1 MGQQSMIINTTDWLN
16 QMYVDTPVEKLP
28 LKLELMV
35 YNDLS
40 KWIRKQILKD
50 RHERGYSGR
59 KIVYKDMTWKPSF
72 WPEDL
77 CDWREV
83 CNFAHWKKEDVT
95 CGTDIKQTRSLIHKK
110 L

>member
-28 LKLELMV
+28 LKLDLMV

-59 KIVYKDMTWKPSF
+59 KIVYKDMT
-72 WPEDL
+72 
-77 CDWREV
+77 
-83 CNFAHWKKEDVT
+83 
-95 CGTDIKQTRSLIHKK
+95 
-110 L
+110 